1 MVYIIVSNFR
11 AVRGVY
17 TVTGPAARNMD
28 HFK

>member
-11 AVRGVY
+11 AVRGIY
-17 TVTGPAARNMD
+17 TVTYPTARNMD